1 MPYPEGHKQKV
12 RGRIV
17 ESAAKAFRAQGIRDI
32 SVPSIMKGAGL
43 THGGFYAHFE
53 HKEQLVAEACG
64 FAASEMIALLRK
76 TIERNGGGAPL
87 DAVIDAYLNADH
99 RDHPELGC
107 ILPALSAEISR
118 CSDEVRR
125 VYTSELERM
134 VAFLSEIGGIDLS
147 VASALLGLMVGS
159 LTLARSVNDPA
170 ASDRLLEAG
179 RQQAKR
185 LAKP

>member
-43 THGGFYAHFE
+43 THGGFYSHFE
-53 HKEQLVAEACG
+53 HKEQLVAEACSY
-64 FAASEMIALLRK
+64 AASAMIALLRQA
-76 TIERNGGGAPL
+76 IERNRDGAPL
-87 DAVIDAYLNADH
+87 EAVIDAYLHADH

-118 CSDEVRR
+118 ASEEVRR
-125 VYTSELERM
+125 VYTIELERM
-134 VAFLSEIGGIDLS
+134 ISFLSEIGGIDRS
-147 VASALLGLMVGS
+147 AAAALLALLVGS

-170 ASDRLLEAG
+170 ASDRMLEAG

-185 LAKP
+185 IANG